1 MRILSAGIQHETN
14 TFATTPTTTADFV
27 RDSHLGNAFTGGDAI
42 VERYQ
47 GTNTIHGG
55 YLEGAADAGFEIVP
69 LFNVHACPSGMV
81 TRGCFEELVGEM
93 ISRITAALPA
103 AGVLLDLHG
112 AMVTEDFED
121 AEAEI
126 VRRVREVVGEVTPI
140 VVTLDLH
147 ANISR
152 PLVQRSTVIVGFDT
166 YPHVDMGDR
175 GSEAARLIKR
185 IVDGDVQPQQAF
197 LQLPMLTVPPMQ
209 CTLREPMAGI
219 IKQLNALEKRP
230 DILTATIAMGFPFAD
245 IACMGVSV
253 LATCDGD
260 MGAAEAA
267 VNEIASWLWDAR
279 TALQPD
285 LVTVEKAM
293 EIATTTAGLVILAD
307 GSDNPGGGAPCD
319 GTVALQAMIDADFQ
333 GGIVGLIVDPETV
346 QQAITAGVGCVI
358 DVCLGGKTDTLHG
371 ESVVATAEVLTLS
384 DGEYV
389 YGGAMAR
396 GISDTLGPTALLKIG
411 GVQVIVSSLR
421 RQLIDR
427 NMAATVGVD
436 FADFKLLVLK
446 SAVHF
451 RADVGPLAELIL
463 DADTPGVHRPDF
475 SCFDY
480 KHVRQDAYPLNTE
493 REMLSANDH

>member
-14 TFATTPTTTADFV
+14 TFATTPTTTADFK
-27 RDSHLGNAFTGGDAI
+27 RDSHLGDGFTGGAAI

-55 YLEGAADAGFEIVP
+55 YLAGAADAGIEIVP

-81 TRGCFEELVGEM
+81 TRDCFEELVGEM
-93 ISRITAALPA
+93 IFRISAALPA
-103 AGVLLDLHG
+103 DGLLLDLHG

-126 VRRVREVVGEVTPI
+126 VRRVREVVGEKSPV

-147 ANISR
+147 ANISP

-175 GSEAARLIKR
+175 GHEAARLIQR
-185 IVDGDVQPQQAF
+185 IIDGEVKPQQAF
-197 LQLPMLTVPPMQ
+197 VQLPMLTVPPMQ

-219 IKQLNALEKRP
+219 IEQLKALEQRP
-230 DILTATIAMGFPFAD
+230 GILTATIAMGFPFAD

-253 LATCDGD
+253 LVTSDGD
-260 MGAAEAA
+260 MAEAEAA
-267 VNEIASWLWDAR
+267 ADEIASWLWAAR
-279 TALQPD
+279 AALLPD

-293 EIATTTAGLVILAD
+293 EIAAATSGLVILAD

-333 GGIVGLIVDPETV
+333 EGVVGLIVDPETV
-346 QQAITAGVGCVI
+346 TQAVAIGVGGVI

-371 ESVVATAEVLTLS
+371 ASVVATAEVLALS

-436 FADFKLLVLK
+436 FADFKLVVLK

-451 RADVGPLAELIL
+451 RADIGPLADLIL

-480 KHVRQDAYPLNTE
+480 KNVRQDVYPLNAE
-493 REMLSANDH
+493 C

>member
-14 TFATTPTTTADFV
+14 TFATTPTTTADFA
-27 RDSHLGNAFTGGDAI
+27 RDSHLGEEFAGGDAI
-42 VERYQ
+42 VARYQ

-55 YLEGAADAGFEIVP
+55 YLEGALNAGFEIVP

-81 TRGCFEELVGEM
+81 TRDCFEELVRKM
-93 ISRITAALPA
+93 ISRITAALPSD
-103 AGVLLDLHG
+103 GILLDLHG

-126 VRRVREVVGEVTPI
+126 VRRVREVVGEIMPV

-152 PLVQRSTVIVGFDT
+152 PLVQHSTVIVGFDT

-175 GSEAARLIKR
+175 GREAARLIKR
-185 IVDGDVQPQQAF
+185 VVDGDVQPQQAF
-197 LQLPMLTVPPMQ
+197 VQLPMLTVPPMQ

-219 IKQLNALEKRP
+219 IEQLNALEQRSG
-230 DILTATIAMGFPFAD
+230 ILTATIAMGFPFAD

-253 LATCDGD
+253 LVTSDGD
-260 MGAAEAA
+260 MGLAQTAAD
-267 VNEIASWLWDAR
+267 EIASWLWDAR
-279 TALQPD
+279 AALQPD
-285 LVTVEKAM
+285 LVTIEKAM
-293 EIATTTAGLVILAD
+293 EIAEAVDGLVILAD

-346 QQAITAGVGCVI
+346 EQAVAVSVGGVI

-371 ESVVATAEVLTLS
+371 ESVVATVEVLALS

-389 YGGAMAR
+389 YGGAMAQ

-451 RADVGPLAELIL
+451 RADIGPLAELIL

-480 KHVRQDAYPLNTE
+480 KNVRQDVYPLNVE
-493 REMLSANDH
+493 C

>member
-14 TFATTPTTTADFV
+14 TFATTPTTTADFS
-27 RDSHLGNAFTGGDAI
+27 RDSHLGEEFAGGDAI
-42 VERYQ
+42 VARYQ
-47 GTNTIHGG
+47 DTNTIHGG
-55 YLEGAADAGFEIVP
+55 YLVGAAAAGFEIVT

-81 TRGCFEELVGEM
+81 TRDCFEELVGEM

-103 AGVLLDLHG
+103 DGVLLDLHG
-112 AMVTEDFED
+112 AMVTEEFED

-126 VRRVREVVGEVTPI
+126 VRRVCEVVGESTPV

-175 GSEAARLIKR
+175 GREAALLIKR
-185 IVDGDVQPQQAF
+185 IVAGEVQPQQAF
-197 LQLPMLTVPPMQ
+197 VQLPMLTVPPMQ

-219 IKQLNALEKRP
+219 VEQLNALEQRP
-230 DILTATIAMGFPFAD
+230 GILTATIAMGFPFAD

-253 LATCDGD
+253 LVTSDGD
-260 MGAAEAA
+260 MGVAEAA
-267 VNEIASWLWDAR
+267 ADEIAGWLWDAR
-279 TALQPD
+279 TALQPH
-285 LVTVEKAM
+285 LVAVEKAM
-293 EIATTTAGLVILAD
+293 EIAAVADGLVILAD

-346 QQAITAGVGCVI
+346 QQAVVAGVGEVVE
-358 DVCLGGKTDTLHG
+358 VCLGGKTDTLHG
-371 ESVVATAEVLTLS
+371 ESVMATAEVLALS

-389 YGGAMAR
+389 YGGAMAQ
-396 GISDTLGPTALLKIG
+396 GISDTLGPTTLLKIG

-421 RQLIDR
+421 KQLIDR

-451 RADVGPLAELIL
+451 RADIGPLAELIL

-480 KHVRQDAYPLNTE
+480 KNVRQDVYPLNAE
-493 REMLSANDH
+493 C

>member
-14 TFATTPTTTADFV
+14 TFSTSLTTTADFV
-27 RDSHLGNAFTGGDAI
+27 RDSHLGNEFTGGDAI
-42 VERYQ
+42 VARYQ

-55 YLEGAADAGFEIVP
+55 YLEGAADAGFEFAP
-69 LFNVHACPSGMV
+69 LFNVHACPAGMV
-81 TRGCFEELVGEM
+81 TRDCFEELVGEM

-103 AGVLLDLHG
+103 DGILLDLHG

-126 VRRVREVVGEVTPI
+126 VRRVREVVGESMPV

-152 PLVQRSTVIVGFDT
+152 PLVERSTVIIGFDT

-175 GSEAARLIKR
+175 GREAARLIKR

-197 LQLPMLTVPPMQ
+197 VQLPMLTVPPMQ
-209 CTLREPMAGI
+209 CTLREPMASI
-219 IKQLNALEKRP
+219 IEQLNTLEQRAN
-230 DILTATIAMGFPFAD
+230 ILTATIAMGFPFAD

-253 LATCDGD
+253 LVTSDGD
-260 MGAAEAA
+260 MGASELAA
-267 VNEIASWLWDAR
+267 DEIASWLWDAR
-279 TALQPD
+279 AGLQPN
-285 LVTVEKAM
+285 LVTIEKAL
-293 EIATTTAGLVILAD
+293 EIAAATDGLVIFAD

-346 QQAITAGVGCVI
+346 EQAVTAGVGGEI
-358 DVCLGGKTDTLHG
+358 DVRLGAKTDRLHG
-371 ESVVATAEVLTLS
+371 VPVVATVEVLMLS

-389 YGGAMAR
+389 YGGAMAQ

-436 FADFKLLVLK
+436 FAEFKLLVLK

-451 RADVGPLAELIL
+451 RADIGPLAELIL

-475 SCFDY
+475 SCFKY
-480 KHVRQDAYPLNTE
+480 KNVRQDVYPLNE
-493 REMLSANDH
+493 VSGSAIEVE

>member
-14 TFATTPTTTADFV
+14 TFATTLTTTADFA
-27 RDSHLGNAFTGGDAI
+27 RDSHLGNEFSGGAAI
-42 VERYQ
+42 VARYQ
-47 GTNTIHGG
+47 DTNTIHGG
-55 YLEGAADAGFEIVP
+55 YLVGAAVAGFEIVT

-81 TRGCFEELVGEM
+81 TRDCFEELVGEM

-103 AGVLLDLHG
+103 DGVLLDLHG

-126 VRRVREVVGEVTPI
+126 VRRVREVVGEATPV

-152 PLVQRSTVIVGFDT
+152 PLVQRSTVIIGFDT

-175 GSEAARLIKR
+175 GREAALLIKR
-185 IVDGDVQPQQAF
+185 IVDGEVQPQQAF
-197 LQLPMLTVPPMQ
+197 VQLPMLTVPPMQ
-209 CTLREPMAGI
+209 CTLREPMANI
-219 IKQLNALEKRP
+219 IEQLNALEQRP
-230 DILTATIAMGFPFAD
+230 GILTATIAMGFPFAD

-253 LATCDGD
+253 LVTSDGD
-260 MGAAEAA
+260 MGVAEAA
-267 VNEIASWLWDAR
+267 ADEIAGWLWDAR

-293 EIATTTAGLVILAD
+293 EMAAVVNGLVILAD

-319 GTVALQAMIDADFQ
+319 GTVALQALIDADFQ

-346 QQAITAGVGCVI
+346 EQAVAAGVGGAI
-358 DVCLGGKTDTLHG
+358 DVCLGAKTDTLHG
-371 ESVVATAEVLTLS
+371 ESVLATAEVLALS

-389 YGGAMAR
+389 YGGPMAQ
-396 GISDTLGPTALLKIG
+396 GISDTLGPTTLLKIG

-451 RADVGPLAELIL
+451 RADIGPLAELIL

-480 KHVRQDAYPLNTE
+480 KYVRQDVYPLNVE
-493 REMLSANDH
+493 C

>member
-14 TFATTPTTTADFV
+14 TFATSLTTTADFV
-27 RDSHLGNAFTGGDAI
+27 RDSHLGNELTGGDAI
-42 VERYQ
+42 VARYR

-69 LFNVHACPSGMV
+69 LLNVHACPSGMV
-81 TRGCFEELVGEM
+81 TRDCFEELVEEM
-93 ISRITAALPA
+93 ISRINKALPA
-103 AGVLLDLHG
+103 DGILLDLHG

-126 VRRVREVVGEVTPI
+126 VRRVRGVVGEIIPV

-152 PLVQRSTVIVGFDT
+152 ALTQQSTTIIGFDT

-175 GSEAARLIKR
+175 GREAARLIKR

-197 LQLPMLTVPPMQ
+197 VQLPMLTVPPMQ

-219 IKQLNALEKRP
+219 IEKLNGLEQRP
-230 DILTATIAMGFPFAD
+230 NILTATIAMGFPFAD

-253 LATCDGD
+253 LVTSDGD
-260 MGAAEAA
+260 MGAAEEAA
-267 VNEIASWLWDAR
+267 DEVASWLWDAR
-279 TALQPD
+279 AGLQPD
-285 LVTVEKAM
+285 LITIEKAM
-293 EIATTTAGLVILAD
+293 EIAMATAGPVIFAD

-319 GTVALQAMIDADFQ
+319 GTVALQAMIDGDFQ

-346 QQAITAGVGCVI
+346 EQAVTAGVGAMV
-358 DVCLGGKTDTLHG
+358 DVRLGAKTDALHG
-371 ESVVATAEVLTLS
+371 EPVIAAAEVLELS

-389 YGGAMAR
+389 YGGPMAQ
-396 GISDTLGPTALLKIG
+396 GISDTLGQTALLKIG

-427 NMAATVGVD
+427 NMAATVGID
-436 FADFKLLVLK
+436 FADFKLVVLK

-451 RADVGPLAELIL
+451 RADIGPLAELIL

-475 SCFDY
+475 SCFKY
-480 KHVRQDAYPLNTE
+480 KNVRQDVYPLNE
-493 REMLSANDH
+493 LSGFEKRVE

>member
-14 TFATTPTTTADFV
+14 TFATTPTSTADFA
-27 RDSHLGNAFTGGDAI
+27 RDSHLGKEFAGGDAI
-42 VERYQ
+42 VARYQ
-47 GTNTIHGG
+47 STNTIHGG
-55 YLEGAADAGFEIVP
+55 YLEGALNAGFEIVP
-69 LFNVHACPSGMV
+69 LFNVHACPSGIV
-81 TRGCFEELVGEM
+81 TRDCFEELVGEM
-93 ISRITAALPA
+93 ISRISAALPA
-103 AGVLLDLHG
+103 DGVLLDLHG

-126 VRRVREVVGEVTPI
+126 VRRVREVVGEMMPV

-147 ANISR
+147 ANISQ
-152 PLVQRSTVIVGFDT
+152 PLVQASTVIIGFDT

-175 GSEAARLIKR
+175 GREAAQLIKR
-185 IVDGDVQPQQAF
+185 IVDRQVQPQQAF
-197 LQLPMLTVPPMQ
+197 VQLPMLTVPPMQ

-219 IKQLNALEKRP
+219 IEQLNALEQRP
-230 DILTATIAMGFPFAD
+230 GILTATIAMGFPFAD

-253 LATCDGD
+253 LVTSDGD
-260 MGAAEAA
+260 MGEAEVAAD
-267 VNEIASWLWDAR
+267 EIASWLWDAR
-279 TALQPD
+279 AALQPD

-293 EIATTTAGLVILAD
+293 QFAAVTEGLVILAD

-346 QQAITAGVGCVI
+346 QQAVAAGVGAVL
-358 DVCLGGKTDTLHG
+358 DVRLGAKVDALHG

-427 NMAATVGVD
+427 NMAATV
-436 FADFKLLVLK
+436 
-446 SAVHF
+446 
-451 RADVGPLAELIL
+451 
-463 DADTPGVHRPDF
+463 
-475 SCFDY
+475 
-480 KHVRQDAYPLNTE
+480 
-493 REMLSANDH
+493 